1 MGVERILDWMMCGLP
16 TGGKP
21 ELLHRGEFIFL
32 SQVFSKE
39 GRIIQVFKVAIV
51 LYPHK

>member
-1 MGVERILDWMMCGLP
+1 MCGLP

-21 ELLHRGEFIFL
+21 ESLHRGKFVFV

-39 GRIIQVFKVAIV
+39 GRIIQGLKAEIV
-51 LYPHK
+51 LYPHT